1 MQMPVLNS
9 PERLWRTEFDKQL
22 TDDMMERVIKQSMV
36 LARKVERRTPWRDR
50 QTADDRLHG
59 AIVKILDGTLK
70 WQPERVD
77 LERFLL
83 GAVAGEISHEVEHAQ
98 RFLHVSLDDD
108 ARNQELLEAETSDA
122 IAEERVVKNEV
133 PMRAWWSDVIGA
145 IRKHARGD
153 LYVLAILGG
162 YDDGK
167 LTRREVLACTGMTS
181 KQYHAAYQRLMRA
194 AQKVDADVRELIA
207 QAIA

>member
-1 MQMPVLNS
+1 MPAVMNS
-9 PERLWRTEFDKQL
+9 PERLWRNEFDKQL
-22 TDDMMERVIKQSMV
+22 SDEMMERVIKQTMILV
-36 LARKVERRTPWRDR
+36 RKVERRTPWRDQ
-50 QTADDRLHG
+50 QTADDRLHS
-59 AIVKILDGTLK
+59 AIVKILDGKLR
-70 WQPERVD
+70 WEPARVD

-83 GAVAGEISHEVEHAQ
+83 GAITGVISNEIAHAE
-98 RFLHVSLDDD
+98 RFQHQSLDDES
-108 ARNQELLEAETSDA
+108 RNQEALEAATSDA
-122 IAEERVVKNEV
+122 IAAERVVKNEV
-133 PMRAWWSDVIGA
+133 PTRAWWTDLIA
-145 IRKHARGD
+145 QLRKHARGD
-153 LYVLAILGG
+153 RYTIAILDA